1 MAETPDSDDADG
13 PSADRPMTLGDHL
26 DELRRRLFRVVLYV
40 AVAALGVAMFERE
53 LMGVVLAPYAEI
65 FAKVP
70 GASFQTT
77 EISESF
83 FVFMK
88 FDLVIGLFFASPGVL
103 YEVWGFISRGLYER
117 EKRVV
122 RVVAPISALLFLAGC
137 SFYYFVIQPGALDFL
152 LTNWVE
158 IPLPGGGKLPIRP
171 QPRLENVF
179 SFYLTMSLVMGLTFE
194 LPLGMVAAQKIG
206 VVNWRS
212 FSKYRKHFVM
222 GSLVVMA
229 ILTPSGDAFTL
240 GICMIPVLFLFEAG
254 ILVCRI
260 MLPNAPKDQDGE
272 DQTT

>member
-1 MAETPDSDDADG
+1 MAETRDDDDADG
-13 PSADRPMTLGDHL
+13 PSADRPMTLGEHL
-26 DELRRRLFRVVLYV
+26 DELRRRLFRAVVYVVL
-40 AVAALGVAMFERE
+40 ASLGVAAFEKE

-103 YEVWGFISRGLYER
+103 FEIWGFVSRGLYDR

-122 RVVAPISALLFLAGC
+122 RLVAPVSAVLFLTGC
-137 SFYYFVIQPGALDFL
+137 VFYYFVIQPGALEFL

-158 IPLPGGGKLPIRP
+158 IPLPGGGTLPIRP

-194 LPLGMVAAQKIG
+194 LPLGMVAAQKLG
-206 VVNWRS
+206 VVTWRV
-212 FSKYRKHFVM
+212 FSKYRKHFFM
-222 GSLVVMA
+222 GSLVAMA

-240 GICMIPVLFLFEAG
+240 CICMIPVLFLFEAG

-260 MLPNAPKDQDGE
+260 MLPNAPKDEDEEDGS
-272 DQTT
+272 T